1 MSMSSNVERP
11 DRLAYGIAMIVGSVF
26 LMSFQDAM
34 MKYASTGMSL
44 WQIYVLRSALAVA
57 ALLIFALL
65 FQHRLDWPAIIDRW
79 VIARSLC
86 LTLMYICI
94 YTAIPLLSLSVVGAA
109 FYTGPLFIT
118 LFSALLIR
126 EPVGLRGWIAVSAGF
141 LGVLVILRPGTEHF
155 TSLALMPVL
164 AGLFYAL
171 AAITT
176 RTRCIR
182 QTPLTLALALNVA
195 LLLTGLAASLAIVV
209 WQPPQSTFTTN
220 PFLLGRWSQMGMTEW
235 SMIGLLTAL
244 IVLIAVGLAKAYQS
258 APPAIIATFDYTY
271 LVFAAFWSLALFSE
285 PPDMSTLV
293 GMVLIAGA
301 GLLASTGSK
310 TRR

>member
-1 MSMSSNVERP
+1 MSIPANVERP

-44 WQIYVLRSALAVA
+44 WQIYVLRSVLAIA
-57 ALLIFALL
+57 ALVIFALV
-65 FQHRLDWPAIIDRW
+65 FRHRSDWHSILDRW
-79 VIARSLC
+79 VIARSLF

-94 YTAIPLLSLSVVGAA
+94 YAAIPLMSLSVVGAA

-126 EPVGLRGWIAVSAGF
+126 EPVGKRGWIAVSVGF
-141 LGVLVILRPGTEHF
+141 LGVLVILRPGTAHF

-171 AAITT
+171 AAIAT
-176 RTRCIR
+176 RARCV
-182 QTPLTLALALNVA
+182 QQKPLTLALALNLA
-195 LLLTGLAASLAIVV
+195 LFLTGLTASLAIIV
-209 WQPPQSTFTTN
+209 WQPSQSTFMVN
-220 PFLLGRWSQMGMTEW
+220 PFLLGGWSQMGTTEW
-235 SMIGLLTAL
+235 SVIGLLAAL
-244 IVLIAVGLAKAYQS
+244 IVMIAVGLAKAYQS
-258 APPAIIATFDYTY
+258 APPAIIATFDYSY

-285 PPDMSTLV
+285 PPDISTIA
-293 GMVLIAGA
+293 GMILIAGA
-301 GLLASTGSK
+301 GLLVS
-310 TRR
+310 RR